1 MIVLA
6 NWAVSRRKR
15 TTGWEDAAATD
26 SEGTGAVELA
36 TGGGRAGGR
45 RGACLIDGWR
55 RDDTLRLL
63 LEHPK
68 IQNFIRFSIIS
79 NLATHA

>member
-15 TTGWEDAAATD
+15 TTVWEDAAGTGTD

-36 TGGGRAGGR
+36 TGGGRVGG
-45 RGACLIDGWR
+45 DGDG
-55 RDDTLRLL
+55 RDDTLRPL
-63 LEHPK
+63 LE
-68 IQNFIRFSIIS
+68 
-79 NLATHA
+79 